1 MLTDAEKK
9 SRGQALAEAFFFRA
23 DQELWQS
30 LREKLNREERV
41 KAFETVIGI
50 RDTQVVHC
58 LVDAGFDLSTA
69 MAFVWAPAMFVA
81 WADGEADHLEKEI
94 ILDRLPSKGVSP
106 DATSMIIQHEWFTN
120 PPSSDLWQL
129 WVDFASDFL
138 RNWKVEDREAVSNEI
153 LNLCRDVADASVGF
167 LGFLKMSQLEVE
179 AIDRVASALNR
190 ISDC

>member
-1 MLTDAEKK
+1 MLTDVERRN
-9 SRGQALAEAFFFRA
+9 RGQALAEAFFFRA
-23 DQELWQS
+23 DQELWRL
-30 LREKLNREERV
+30 LREKLNREETIQ
-41 KAFETVIGI
+41 KFETVIGI
-50 RDTQVVHC
+50 RDTKVVHC

-94 ILDRLPSKGVSP
+94 ILNHLPSKGVSP
-106 DATSMIIQHEWFTN
+106 DATSLIIQHEWFTN

-138 RNWKVEDREAVSNEI
+138 RNWSVDDRKAVSNEI
-153 LNLCRDVADASVGF
+153 INLCRDVAEASGGF
-167 LGFLKMSQLEVE
+167 LGFLKMSQLELE
-179 AIDRVASALNR
+179 AIERVASALKR

>member
-1 MLTDAEKK
+1 
-9 SRGQALAEAFFFRA
+9 
-23 DQELWQS
+23 
-30 LREKLNREERV
+30 
-41 KAFETVIGI
+41 
-50 RDTQVVHC
+50 
-58 LVDAGFDLSTA
+58 
-69 MAFVWAPAMFVA
+69 
-81 WADGEADHLEKEI
+81 
-94 ILDRLPSKGVSP
+94 
-106 DATSMIIQHEWFTN
+106 MIIQHEWFTN

-153 LNLCRDVADASVGF
+153 LNLCRDVADASGGF

>member
-1 MLTDAEKK
+1 MLTDLERK
-9 SRGQALAEAFFFRA
+9 SRGQSLAEAFFFRA

-30 LREKLNREERV
+30 LREKLNREE
-41 KAFETVIGI
+41 KIHAFATVIGV
-50 RDTQVVHC
+50 RDSKVVHC

-69 MAFVWAPAMFVA
+69 MAFIWAPAMFIA

-94 ILDRLPSKGVSP
+94 ILKHLPSKGVSP
-106 DATSMIIQHEWFTN
+106 DATSMIIQHEWFTS

-138 RNWKVEDREAVSNEI
+138 KNGSVEDREAVSNEI
-153 LNLCRDVADASVGF
+153 INLCRDVAEASGGF

-179 AIDRVASALNR
+179 TIDRVASALKS
-190 ISDC
+190 IGDD